1 MQLIQISRLPHRQV
15 GANFTLEFQRTSG
28 HYLWLDD
35 LAISFSPFFP
45 RRKNRSLQSLVGS
58 ASSDTTSCPP
68 AIKGP
73 TGPSALSPLSSRAH
87 SRQAHALAAR
97 RVQTRRGVDALA
109 FTRTG
114 ERAKRGVHL
123 HAKAPAALDRSGAFL
138 HFRGSIRSSHS
149 PSRVRDRRAIPLS
162 L

>member
-45 RRKNRSLQSLVGS
+45 RRKNRTLQRLVGS

-73 TGPSALSPLSSRAH
+73 RRATGTESFFRAH
-87 SRQAHALAAR
+87 SRQAHALAAQ

-109 FTRTG
+109 FTRAG

>member
-58 ASSDTTSCPP
+58 AFFGYHVVSASNKRPHRAIGAESSFFSGSQPASACVSCQTRADTTGC
-68 AIKGP
+68 
-73 TGPSALSPLSSRAH
+73 
-87 SRQAHALAAR
+87 
-97 RVQTRRGVDALA
+97 
-109 FTRTG
+109 
-114 ERAKRGVHL
+114 
-123 HAKAPAALDRSGAFL
+123 
-138 HFRGSIRSSHS
+138 
-149 PSRVRDRRAIPLS
+149 
-162 L
+162 